1 MRNTPATTHQMDPP
15 GIGPKKTFFVL
26 MTVVGCIAI
35 LWPKVFYPM
44 MMGSGTPKQPA
55 LKGHHGTVSC
65 CDVVLDRDNFLNLSK
80 SLGDQAYR
88 KQLDYRIAQMSLRQ
102 ERPPHLR
109 KEGVHPAMLEKGR
122 AIPSTQTVPVVSRPT
137 KSAPIMVEGRP
148 GPIPGLRP
156 PLGAGSVHKAQPK
169 SNSMSFIMPLYTIGI
184 IAFFVYTIMKLLFKK
199 PVVNSPYGPARGDPN
214 FRKEVFGQD
223 QLHINRPDDGTT
235 KLGTNHQQMHASCNC
250 DQMHVNG
257 AISSSTSNKQHRHHS
272 LAETE
277 QETINNNRAS
287 DNSSIKQSNGKVVR
301 DRDQLMEIE
310 KLRKKLEDTEQA
322 MAKLIAEMGCDP
334 YKAKDET
341 EHTSATSN
349 LANGHTKPE
358 SNGDLEKTD
367 DEKAAKPSENQELAE
382 ESNETLDPVDQVE
395 NENDGKGQIDASK
408 PEHHQERTVQ
418 VLGMELTASCE
429 GGQKWARPPTPIFS
443 HRPQSPVEEESEKA
457 ESIFLEGALPR
468 ESQILVA
475 DSETRTENVVDEHLN
490 GSPDEPA
497 VVLSSK
503 MTLSLINLNSGEEQ
517 ENASTENDSPIGE
530 DIEIINGAEKESND
544 TDESDQKESDE
555 AKKVN

>member
-235 KLGTNHQQMHASCNC
+235 KLGLIDAADEQIKRREAAN
-250 DQMHVNG
+250 DQN
-257 AISSSTSNKQHRHHS
+257 
-272 LAETE
+272 
-277 QETINNNRAS
+277 
-287 DNSSIKQSNGKVVR
+287 
-301 DRDQLMEIE
+301 
-310 KLRKKLEDTEQA
+310 
-322 MAKLIAEMGCDP
+322 
-334 YKAKDET
+334 KDET